1 MRNTAFPSCN
11 NTSGERA
18 DILMQIAEQANLVRK
33 TFQDA
38 QPKSTVSNATVAA
51 AAALASRNEK
61 RKADGSPH
69 DATLS
74 KKQAILNSRCFHS
87 GIAHLTIRNTIK
99 NVSNSVTQSSVEL
112 AKVEPW
118 KPSSCSIANS
128 NIPVQQIQ
136 VTKNDVVCGGSK
148 ISNELIGNKRFHVWV
163 DLHSKSFSRAPR
175 IEDKLKIAR
184 SIVHTVQACV
194 PSGRFLRCTG
204 AGWVGI
210 GYDES
215 VQFTMQILTKE
226 AKSHFGTVPVNPD
239 SHPVNAV
246 PKPKTFASMAA

>member
-1 MRNTAFPSCN
+1 
-11 NTSGERA
+11 
-18 DILMQIAEQANLVRK
+18 MQIAEQANLVRK

-38 QPKSTVSNATVAA
+38 QPKSTVSDATAAAA

-61 RKADGSPH
+61 RKADGSPC
-69 DATLS
+69 DATPS
-74 KKQAILNSRCFHS
+74 KKQAVLNSRCFHS
-87 GIAHLTIRNTIK
+87 GIAHLTIRNANK
-99 NVSNSVTQSSVEL
+99 NVSNSVTQSVEV

-118 KPSSCSIANS
+118 KPSSCSIGNS

-163 DLHSKSFSRAPR
+163 GLHSKSFSKAPR

-226 AKSHFGTVPVNPD
+226 VKSHFGTVPVNPA
-239 SHPVNAV
+239 SYPVNAV
-246 PKPKTFASMAA
+246 PKPKTFTSMAA